1 MDPDT
6 ELLRRFVDDDAQGA
20 FAELVQRKLRL
31 VYSAALR
38 QTGGDAHLAHDVT
51 QAVFLALAAR
61 ARALRRH
68 TELTAWLFT
77 TTRFLAHNARRTQR
91 RWQQR
96 EQDANAMNMLAREGN
111 PAWEQ
116 LRPAIDD
123 TLHELGERDREAI
136 LLRYFEGRSFSEI
149 GASLGSA
156 EGAARMRVDR
166 ALEKLRAG
174 LARRG
179 ITSTAAALALTL
191 ANQPAVAVP
200 AGLAATLTGAS
211 LALVALPG
219 AGVASA
225 WAALDFM
232 SKLKITFA
240 AVTAVAAIASGTYL
254 VAQQTQG
261 PSASPASTVGA
272 SELAS
277 LRMENQ
283 QLKTEVARFKA
294 AASAAAPSPLAE
306 LRALVSAVQQKV
318 IPPIGTLL
326 RTTDGQLA
334 PAVAALFKLTREE
347 KAAVESSLATTRQQI
362 DLLAS
367 THVAAVERPAETR
380 VVIRIDPF
388 ATEGGKIHD
397 QVVADLTRALGE
409 ERYTALVTL
418 TGSAFERQVGSGFG
432 AAGRSLTIDRRS
444 GGPLNVTRYMVNEQ
458 MQPVPGSPP
467 QSFTA
472 VASFDRAELEQN
484 FPALGKLLPPEF

>member
-1 MDPDT
+1 MDTDT
-6 ELLRRFVDDDAQGA
+6 ELLRRFVDDDAQEA
-20 FAELVQRKLRL
+20 FAELVQRKVRL

-38 QTGGDAHLAHDVT
+38 QTAGDTHLAHDVT
-51 QAVFLALAAR
+51 QAVFLALSAR
-61 ARALRRH
+61 ARSLRRH

-77 TTRFLAHNARRTQR
+77 TTRFLAHNAVRTQR

-96 EQDANAMNMLAREGN
+96 EQDANAMNMLSREGDT
-111 PAWEQ
+111 AWEQ

-191 ANQPAVAVP
+191 ANQPSVAVP
-200 AGLAATLTGAS
+200 AGLAATFSAAS
-211 LALVALPG
+211 MAVIALPG
-219 AGVASA
+219 TGVASA

-254 VAQQTQG
+254 VAQQTQAS
-261 PSASPASTVGA
+261 SASPAPMIGA

-277 LRMENQ
+277 LQAENQ
-283 QLKTEVARFKA
+283 QLKTEVAQLKA
-294 AASAAAPSPLAE
+294 AVSAAAPSPLSD
-306 LRALVSAVQQKV
+306 LRALVSAAQQRV

-334 PAVAALFKLTREE
+334 PAVASLFKLTPEE
-347 KAAVESSLATTRQQI
+347 KTALESSLATAREKI
-362 DLLAS
+362 DTLTAAN
-367 THVAAVERPAETR
+367 VAAVERPVETR
-380 VVIRIDPF
+380 VVIRINPF
-388 ATEGGKIHD
+388 AVEGGKVHD
-397 QVVADLTRALGE
+397 EVVADFTTTLGE

-418 TGSAFERQVGSGFG
+418 TGSSFERQVGSGFG
-432 AAGRSLTIDRRS
+432 AAGRTITIDRRS
-444 GGPLNVTRYMVNEQ
+444 GGPLNVVRYSVNDQ
-458 MQPVPGSPP
+458 VQSVPGSAP
-467 QSFTA
+467 QLFTA
-472 VASFDRAELEQN
+472 ISSFDRAGLEQS
-484 FPALGKLLPPEF
+484 FPALVRLLPPEF